1 MSGAVPKGLNLPF
14 KERKQKVG
22 DSSGNPE
29 KHLCSH
35 SQRVEPSP
43 KGLNLPFK
51 ERKQNVGD
59 ASGNPEKHLR
69 SHSPRVEQSQRD

>member
-1 MSGAVPKGLNLPF
+1 MSGTVPKGLNLPC
-14 KERKQKVG
+14 KEGKQIVG
-22 DSSGNPE
+22 DSSGKPE

-35 SQRVEPSP
+35 SQRVEPTP
-43 KGLNLPFK
+43 KGLNLPLK

-69 SHSPRVEQSQRD
+69 PHSP